1 MLVSQTEEVTTP
13 PSIDETS
20 ISAVPF
26 KLAYRTKWG
35 KMYRGMAE
43 DLWNKKRLWRY
54 KGKVRLILTSPPF
67 PLNRKKRYGNLQGE
81 DYKNWLASFAP
92 LFKELLEPR
101 GSIVMEVGNA
111 WEPGEPVMSP
121 LALESLLEF
130 LKKGDFK
137 LCEQFVCY
145 NKATLPGPT
154 QWVNVERIRVKN
166 AYTHVWWMSPS
177 SHPWASNKR
186 VLTPYSKAMLELLK
200 KRKYNPGERH
210 SEHVIGQESFFKD
223 NKGAIPSN
231 VIEFTNTRSHDMYLD
246 YCRQHHL
253 KVHPARMAMN
263 VATFFVKFLT
273 TPGKI
278 VFDPFAGSNV
288 TGAAAEQL
296 GRHWIS
302 TEPREDYIATS
313 RGRFPSRQRHIGSQR
328 E

>member
-1 MLVSQTEEVTTP
+1 MIMAQTEKVTTP
-13 PSIDETS
+13 LMSS
-20 ISAVPF
+20 GMNASAIPF
-26 KLAYRTKWG
+26 KLAYGTKWG
-35 KMYRGMAE
+35 RMYRGRAE
-43 DLWNKKRLWRY
+43 DLLNKRRLWRY

-81 DYKNWLASFAP
+81 DYKNWLATFAP

-111 WEPGEPVMSP
+111 WEPGAPVMSP

-177 SHPWASNKR
+177 SHPWANNKR

-231 VIEFTNTRSHDMYLD
+231 VIEFTNTRSRDDYLD
-246 YCRQHHL
+246 YCRDHHL

-273 TPGKI
+273 TPGKL
-278 VFDPFAGSNV
+278 VLDPFAGSNV
-288 TGAAAEQL
+288 TGAAAEKQE
-296 GRHWIS
+296 RRWVSI
-302 TEPREDYIATS
+302 EPRADYIAAS
-313 RGRFPSRQRHIGSQR
+313 KGRFPRRRKHS
-328 E
+328 

>member
-1 MLVSQTEEVTTP
+1 MEVAQAENPVAAPEATQP
-13 PSIDETS
+13 KEDRVLFE
-20 ISAVPF
+20 
-26 KLAYRTKWG
+26 LAYQTKWG
-35 KMYRGMAE
+35 KMYHGKAE
-43 DLWNKKRLWRY
+43 ALREKKRLWRY

-81 DYKNWLASFAP
+81 EYKNWLADFAP
-92 LFKELLEPR
+92 IFKELLEPR

-111 WEPGEPVMSP
+111 WEPGAPVMSP

-177 SHPWASNKR
+177 SHPWANNKR
-186 VLTPYSKAMLELLK
+186 ILTPYSKAMLELLK

-231 VIEFTNTRSHDMYLD
+231 VIEFTNTRSRDMYLD
-246 YCRQHHL
+246 YCREHHV

-273 TPGKI
+273 VPGKL
-278 VFDPFAGSNV
+278 VLDPFAGSNV

-296 GRHWIS
+296 KRRWVSI
-302 TEPREDYIATS
+302 EPQEDYIAS
-313 RGRFPSRQRHIGSQR
+313 SKGRFPRPGRPQKQK
-328 E
+328 